1 MSLNRITMLLNTLGF
16 SSLGAKVYI
25 YVAKRG
31 PLSNKE
37 IANQLDIKLIDLCQ
51 ILEGLVKRGFIIP
64 TIKNEFSYTA
74 LPFEELIDNFIRTEI
89 DQTEEVIKNHQQL
102 ISTWKTLTRIT

>member
-1 MSLNRITMLLNTLGF
+1 LLNTLGF
-16 SSLGAKVYI
+16 STLEAKVYI
-25 YVAKRG
+25 YVAKLG

-37 IANQLDIKLIDLCQ
+37 IASQLDIKLMDLCQ
-51 ILEGLVKRGFIIP
+51 ILGGLVKRGIIIP

-89 DQTEEVIKNHQQL
+89 DQTEEVTKNHQQL
-102 ISTWKTLTRIT
+102 ISTWKTLTRINVE